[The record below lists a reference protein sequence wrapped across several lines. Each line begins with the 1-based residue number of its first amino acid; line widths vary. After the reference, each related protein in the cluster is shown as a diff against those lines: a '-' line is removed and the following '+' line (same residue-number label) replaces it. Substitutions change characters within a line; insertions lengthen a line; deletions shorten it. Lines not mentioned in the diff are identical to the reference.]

1 MAEQPA
7 GMINSNGVVLSI
19 GMFAN
24 GEAFEIVLPMV
35 TPSTILDAT
44 NFCSDCVQSF
54 ENSPLPDLLAC
65 ISVST
70 SVVFVAGE
78 GMINGMIP
86 YRDTFVIGT
95 TPGTRGTGAAATNVA
110 ALGVLYEDPKDEP
123 AGERMRIAKTFFS
136 GIATADVDGNQI
148 VAQLLANVQQFM
160 QDCKDGW
167 PSMLDGTSNWYRVL
181 ASPKPR
187 TPGTPIKRVLVPEA
201 RTNVYS
207 QKRRLVP
214 RP

>member
-1 MAEQPA
+1 MAEQPS
-7 GMINSNGVVLSI
+7 GMTNNSGVVLTI

-24 GEAFEIVLPMV
+24 GEAFEIVLPMA

-44 NFCSDCVQSF
+44 NFCSDCVGSF

-70 SVVFVAGE
+70 SVVFIAGE
-78 GMINGMIP
+78 GMVNGFIP
-86 YRDTFVIGT
+86 FRDTFTIGT
-95 TPGTRGTGAAATNVA
+95 TPGTRGTGAAATSVA
-110 ALGVLYEDPKDEP
+110 GLGVLYEDPKDEP
-123 AGERMRIAKTFFS
+123 AGERMRIAKSFFS

-148 VAQLLANVQQFM
+148 VSQLNANILVFM
-160 QDCKDGW
+160 QDCQTGW
-167 PSMLDGTSNWYRVL
+167 PSVLDGTSNWYRVL

-187 TPGTPIKRVLVPEA
+187 TPGTAIKRTLVAEA
-201 RTNVYS
+201 RSNVYT
-207 QKRRLVP
+207 QKRRLLP